1 MLNRFSEIIKKN
13 VNYHRGAGS
22 EQPPWDALT
31 QELLF
36 LSATFKNIVSFCNCQ
51 KLLSAFA
58 RLCYGSR
65 SVSKARTVANI
76 VARKHHQTPQLC
88 PAEDSEARTCRTS
101 INQGTVETKFLDSTL
116 NLRHQNN
123 QCFRSLSGE
132 PNAHKCLRN
141 TAFK

>member
-13 VNYHRGAGS
+13 VNYNRGAGS

-36 LSATFKNIVSFCNCQ
+36 LSATFKNIVSVI
-51 KLLSAFA
+51 A
-58 RLCYGSR
+58 RSYFLHLQDSVTGSM
-65 SVSKARTVANI
+65 SVSKARTVANV
-76 VARKHHQTPQLC
+76 VARKHHRTPQLC
-88 PAEDSEARTCRTS
+88 PVEDSEATTCRTS
-101 INQGTVETKFLDSTL
+101 INQGIVETKFLASTL
-116 NLRHQNN
+116 NLQHQNN